1 MFYYFLVELLKLYDI
16 TKFDGHWS
24 SNKEII
30 QGGGGGRNLPPP
42 SCTSSKKPGL
52 FRAGFRVNI
61 TKAYKLDDA
70 AGLL

>member
-16 TKFDGHWS
+16 TKVDGHWS
-24 SNKEII
+24 SNKEIT
-30 QGGGGGRNLPPP
+30 QGGSPRLPQAVLD
-42 SCTSSKKPGL
+42 SKKPGL
-52 FRAGFRVNI
+52 FRVNI

>member
-24 SNKEII
+24 SNKEIT
-30 QGGGGGRNLPPP
+30 QGGGICPPP
-42 SCTSSKKPGL
+42 PPAVPDSKKPGL